1 MTVLRTTTIA
11 LSLSMII
18 AGSALAGPPL
28 ATDDTGTVEVGK
40 LEIELNGSYSDD
52 SETAFG
58 VTTRCNRSDAEL
70 KVATGLYNNLGISV
84 ALPYNINERIR
95 EDDRL
100 IGRSDGLGDMTIE
113 LKYTIAELAGISF
126 ATKPAVIKPAVII
139 PTGKYSAGLSEGR
152 WQFGGTLIA
161 TREFEEGRYALHA
174 NLGYRH
180 HNYRT
185 AELRES
191 TRSDIWS
198 GSLAGEMEVAKGLF
212 AVADF
217 GLATT
222 ADRSTRQLSTCA
234 LTGVRYEINDHLN
247 LNAGVKFGLTRPED
261 DLTVLYGI
269 VLKY

>member
-1 MTVLRTTTIA
+1 MAVLRTTTIA

-40 LEIELNGSYSDD
+40 LEIELNGTYSDD

-84 ALPYNINERIR
+84 SLPYNINERIR

-100 IGRSDGLGDMTIE
+100 IGKSDGLGDMTIE
-113 LKYTIAELAGISF
+113 LKHTIAELAGMSF
-126 ATKPAVIKPAVII
+126 AIKPVFII

-152 WQFGGTLIA
+152 WQFGATLIA

-174 NLGYRH
+174 NLGYQH
-180 HNYRT
+180 HDYRT

-191 TRSDIWS
+191 TRSGIWS
-198 GSLAGEMEVAKGLF
+198 GSLAGEMEVAKKLF

-222 ADRSTRQLSTCA
+222 ADRSTRQLSACA
-234 LTGVRYEINDHLN
+234 LTGMRYEIGDHLDVH
-247 LNAGVKFGLTRPED
+247 AGVKLGLTRPED
-261 DLTVLYGI
+261 DLTALYGI